1 VLRCTKKPK
10 KEIKVCQHKE
20 KNGTKHSKN
29 KYKNHYD
36 DGTIKLEPSKRRTKG
51 KKSVIKDRCVI
62 L

>member
-1 VLRCTKKPK
+1 MNNG
-10 KEIKVCQHKE
+10 KENHVKHKE

>member
-1 VLRCTKKPK
+1 MEPEHMNNG
-10 KEIKVCQHKE
+10 KENHVKHKE